1 MKKLLVCFFVIVVSQ
16 IAIAQDAN
24 TVVVN
29 PLKQNEQEVR
39 SKIYQYPEFVV
50 GQAIYKNETVTQARL
65 NYNYFT
71 NNILFINPKGD
82 TLELSEGENFSAIA
96 IGADTFR
103 YYKKQF
109 LLQLTHNTVY
119 NLLLKRSLKFN
130 GTEKKGAYDTY
141 SSTAASTSYNNIQ
154 VQGVGIVKLTPD
166 ENSLYTFTDE
176 YFFAGR
182 FGQFYPATKKG
193 IHDLFSKNEKQLKE
207 FLDENKINLTKKEDL
222 DKVLEFALKTL
233 K

>member
-1 MKKLLVCFFVIVVSQ
+1 MKKLLTCLFVIAISQ

-29 PLKQNEQEVR
+29 PLKQSEQEVR
-39 SKIYQYPEFVV
+39 SKIYQFPQFLV
-50 GQAIYKNETVTQARL
+50 GQAIYKNETVTEAKL

-82 TLELSEGENFSAIA
+82 TLELSEGENFSAIV

-119 NLLLKRSLKFN
+119 NLLVKRSLKFN

-154 VQGVGIVKLTPD
+154 VQGVGMVKLTPD

-176 YFFAGR
+176 YFFSGR
-182 FGQFYPATKKG
+182 FAQFYPATKKG
-193 IHDLFSKNEKQLKE
+193 LHEFFAKNEKQLKE
-207 FLDENKINLTKKEDL
+207 FLDENNINLAKKDDL

-233 K
+233 R